1 MTLEEAKAKIA
12 ELEAENAK
20 LQAQVKNQ
28 NSYITKLEAQA
39 KVAPNTTGG
48 SSSSLDPVTQKYLE
62 KNMIKDTIAEAREN
76 IVKQVGLEI
85 YNAIEPDLNE
95 WLKANMKIQNCTV
108 EFVEDS
114 FNLIYGRCFRNKE
127 HKIHEVIGKD
137 SNPQPVT
144 PTPTPQTPVTPTNPT
159 VLNQPPVIN
168 NRDGFP
174 STPPTPQATKT
185 KKDIFSDFGRKLAA
199 GGNNPFQ

>member
-1 MTLEEAKAKIA
+1 MTLEEAKIKIA
-12 ELEAENAK
+12 ELEAENSK

-28 NSYITKLEAQA
+28 NSYITKLEAQT
-39 KVAPNTTGG
+39 KSAPNNPGG
-48 SSSSLDPVTQKYLE
+48 NSNNLDPVTQAYLE
-62 KNMIKDTIAEAREN
+62 KNMIKDTIAEAKEN
-76 IVKQVGLEI
+76 IVKQVGIEI
-85 YNAIEPDLNE
+85 YNAIEPDLNT

-127 HKIHEVIGKD
+127 HKIHEVIGKG
-137 SNPQPVT
+137 SNPQVVT
-144 PTPTPQTPVTPTNPT
+144 PTSTPQTPVTPTNPT

-168 NRDGFP
+168 NKDGFP
-174 STPPTPQATKT
+174 STPPQPQETKT

>member
-12 ELEAENAK
+12 ELEAEVNK
-20 LQAQVKNQ
+20 LQGQVKNQ

-39 KVAPNTTGG
+39 KGAPNNPGG
-48 SSSSLDPVTQKYLE
+48 NSNGLDSVTQRYLE
-62 KNMIKDTIAEAREN
+62 KNMMRDTIEEAKQN
-76 IVKQVGLEI
+76 IVKQVGSEV

-114 FNLIYGRCFRNKE
+114 FNLIYGRCFRNKD
-127 HKIHEVIGKD
+127 HKVHEALGKG
-137 SNPQPVT
+137 STPQVAT
-144 PTPTPQTPVTPTNPT
+144 PTPTPQTPVTPTNPA

-168 NRDGFP
+168 SKDGFP
-174 STPPTPQATKT
+174 STPPQPQANKS
-185 KKDIFSDFGRKLAA
+185 KKDIFSDFSKKLAT